1 MPRAVN
7 SNAREG
13 YMCVGAI
20 VCGHP
25 AGELETMACVFIEC
39 SFGLNTTGPE
49 EGEVAPE
56 LTWVTAYTR
65 HGWGGRAASLP
76 PVHACSTT
84 SAPVERRRCRGV
96 TREKNKVRD
105 GSGESRMKHRLIA
118 LCLYT
123 LHHWHFTVPQK
134 FLWLL
139 L

>member
-1 MPRAVN
+1 MNLLIER
-7 SNAREG
+7 RET
-13 YMCVGAI
+13 
-20 VCGHP
+20 
-25 AGELETMACVFIEC
+25 AGEDNRSA
-39 SFGLNTTGPE
+39 G
-49 EGEVAPE
+49 A
-56 LTWVTAYTR
+56 AYTR